1 MVNLEITG
9 RMGVTTEV
17 YSRTRGYNRLIVK
30 FQELTGLIRVHH
42 ESDHHIEHPISF
54 TIDEL
59 REIVAR
65 WDAGV

>member
-9 RMGVTTEV
+9 RMGVTTRVGCGDPENTV
-17 YSRTRGYNRLIVK
+17 YVTFDDTLIYLDYADYH
-30 FQELTGLIRVHH
+30 QREMRI
-42 ESDHHIEHPISF
+42 

-65 WDAGV
+65 WDAGI